1 MEVSPGNPQT
11 NRTVACIASLVALFF
26 LAITFF
32 LATHLSRNLDS
43 GERKHVDGAT
53 QFINGFVTLNGR
65 IPDNSEFE
73 HWTDSA
79 ERGRLSVQRK
89 RLSPAQKLHD

>member
-1 MEVSPGNPQT
+1 MTSLFPGHN
-11 NRTVACIASLVALFF
+11 
-26 LAITFF
+26 FF

-73 HWTDSA
+73 HGTDSA
-79 ERGRLSVQRK
+79 DAAGYRFNGKGYHLHRSCTIERREF
-89 RLSPAQKLHD
+89 